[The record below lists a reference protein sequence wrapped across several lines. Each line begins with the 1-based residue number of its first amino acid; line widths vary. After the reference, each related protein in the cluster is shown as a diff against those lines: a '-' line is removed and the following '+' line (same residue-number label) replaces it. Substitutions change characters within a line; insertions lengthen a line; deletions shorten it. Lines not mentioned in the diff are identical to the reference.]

1 MRQLSQNPHRR
12 ALVVDDDELVRNFI
26 REVLAAR
33 GFEVYVAG
41 DGETAASIYESR
53 PDLSLIVTDIL
64 MPAADGISFILKI
77 RRLGQGGGAHR
88 PKIIAISGG
97 GTVHAELYLE
107 SAKGLGADLTLQ
119 KPFSLTDLT
128 EALARLDFSA

>member
-1 MRQLSQNPHRR
+1 MRQLSPERRR
-12 ALVVDDDELVRNFI
+12 ALVVDDDEFVRDFI
-26 REVLAAR
+26 REVLAGS
-33 GFEVYVAG
+33 GFEVYVAA

-77 RRLGQGGGAHR
+77 RRRTDGANG

-97 GTVHAELYLE
+97 GSVQAELYLE

-119 KPFSLTDLT
+119 KPFSHTDLRD
-128 EALARLDFSA
+128 ALSRLELTA

>member
-1 MRQLSQNPHRR
+1 MRQLSPERRR
-12 ALVVDDDELVRNFI
+12 ALVVDDDEFVRDFI
-26 REVLAAR
+26 REVLAGS
-33 GFEVYVAG
+33 GFEVYVAADG
-41 DGETAASIYESR
+41 DTAASIYESR

-77 RRLGQGGGAHR
+77 RRRTDGADG

-97 GTVHAELYLE
+97 GTVQAELYLE

-119 KPFSLTDLT
+119 KPFSP
-128 EALARLDFSA
+128 